1 MPKRTSPN
9 DLQHWED
16 ASDLEHLVVDKRSHK
31 RATPAKGRRRNRR
44 YEKRL
49 LHHYLENSDDL
60 ELDLETSEDAPSVPG
75 DLTQTGDRPSLPRWD
90 SVSTQ

>member
-16 ASDLEHLVVDKRSHK
+16 ASDLDHLVVDKRSHK

-49 LHHYLENSDDL
+49 LNHYLENSDDL
-60 ELDLETSEDAPSVPG
+60 ELNLDTSEDVPSVP
-75 DLTQTGDRPSLPRWD
+75 DDVTQTGDRPSVLTQRP
-90 SVSTQ
+90 VSTQ

>member
-1 MPKRTSPN
+1 MPRRTSPN

-49 LHHYLENSDDL
+49 LNHYLENSEDL
-60 ELDLETSEDAPSVPG
+60 ELELDAPGGEASAPV
-75 DLTQTGDRPSLPRWD
+75 
-90 SVSTQ
+90 VE

>member
-49 LHHYLENSDDL
+49 LNHYLENSDDL
-60 ELDLETSEDAPSVPG
+60 ELALEMQSHLPDGSED
-75 DLTQTGDRPSLPRWD
+75 
-90 SVSTQ
+90 

>member
-16 ASDLEHLVVDKRSHK
+16 ASDLTHLVVDKRSHK

-49 LHHYLENSDDL
+49 LDHYLENSE
-60 ELDLETSEDAPSVPG
+60 ELDSELEALDDT
-75 DLTQTGDRPSLPRWD
+75 
-90 SVSTQ
+90 

>member
-1 MPKRTSPN
+1 MSKRTSPN

-49 LHHYLENSDDL
+49 LSHYLENSDDL
-60 ELDLETSEDAPSVPG
+60 ELEQEMPSSLPDGSED
-75 DLTQTGDRPSLPRWD
+75 
-90 SVSTQ
+90 

>member
-1 MPKRTSPN
+1 MPRRTSPN

-49 LHHYLENSDDL
+49 LNHYLENSDDL
-60 ELDLETSEDAPSVPG
+60 ELGLDALNPKSPIARPHRG
-75 DLTQTGDRPSLPRWD
+75 LTAIQNRQSI
-90 SVSTQ
+90 

>member
-1 MPKRTSPN
+1 MPRRTSPN

-49 LHHYLENSDDL
+49 LNHYLENSDDL
-60 ELDLETSEDAPSVPG
+60 ELDLETLEDAPSVP
-75 DLTQTGDRPSLPRWD
+75 DDPMQTGDRPSVLK
-90 SVSTQ
+90 Q

>member
-1 MPKRTSPN
+1 MPRRTSPN

-49 LHHYLENSDDL
+49 LNHYLENSDDL
-60 ELDLETSEDAPSVPG
+60 ELGLDALNPKSSIQNRQSIGPTED
-75 DLTQTGDRPSLPRWD
+75 
-90 SVSTQ
+90 